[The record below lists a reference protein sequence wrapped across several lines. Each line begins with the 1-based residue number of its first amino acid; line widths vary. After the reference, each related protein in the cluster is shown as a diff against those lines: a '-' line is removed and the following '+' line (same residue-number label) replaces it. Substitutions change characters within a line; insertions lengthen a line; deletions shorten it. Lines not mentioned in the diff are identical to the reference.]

1 MGNNVSIRKVKVNYE
16 DIQEAI
22 KDNNIMM
29 INTLNTD
36 NQGCL
41 IERTTTIKSEVKV
54 LNESLTKN
62 KEIRIIIYGMNAND
76 DTTLTKYEQLIK
88 LGFYNVFV
96 YPGGMFE
103 WILLQDI
110 YGEELFE
117 TTKKELDI
125 LKYKPHSAMN
135 MRFIENGYP

>member
-1 MGNNVSIRKVKVNYE
+1 MGNNTSTIKVNYE

-22 KDNNIMM
+22 KDKNTII
-29 INTLNTD
+29 INTMSVD
-36 NQGCL
+36 NQSCL
-41 IERTTTIKSEVKV
+41 IARTTSVQSEVKI
-54 LNESLTKN
+54 LNESLRRN
-62 KEIRIIIYGMNAND
+62 KEVRIIIYGMNSSD
-76 DTTLTKYEQLIK
+76 DTTQFKYEQLIK

-110 YGEELFE
+110 YGDELFE

-125 LKYKPHSAMN
+125 LKYKPHSVMN
-135 MRFIENGYP
+135 MRFIENGYS

>member
-1 MGNNVSIRKVKVNYE
+1 MGNNTSTIKVNYE

-22 KDNNIMM
+22 KDKNTII
-29 INTLNTD
+29 INTMNVD
-36 NQGCL
+36 NQSCL
-41 IERTTTIKSEVKV
+41 IVRTTSVQSEVKI
-54 LNESLTKN
+54 LNESLRRN
-62 KEIRIIIYGMNAND
+62 KEVRIIIYGMNAND

>member
-1 MGNNVSIRKVKVNYE
+1 MGNNTSKIKVNYE

-22 KDNNIMM
+22 KDKNTII
-29 INTLNTD
+29 INTMSVD
-36 NQGCL
+36 NQSCL
-41 IERTTTIKSEVKV
+41 IARTTSVQSEVKI
-54 LNESLTKN
+54 LNESLRRN
-62 KEIRIIIYGMNAND
+62 KEVRIIIYGMNSSD
-76 DTTLTKYEQLIK
+76 DTTVTKYEQLTK

-110 YGEELFE
+110 YGDDLFA

>member
-1 MGNNVSIRKVKVNYE
+1 MGNNTSTIKVNYE

-22 KDNNIMM
+22 KDKNTII
-29 INTLNTD
+29 INTLSVD
-36 NQGCL
+36 NQSCL
-41 IERTTTIKSEVKV
+41 IARTTSVQSEVKI
-54 LNESLTKN
+54 LNESLRRN
-62 KEIRIIIYGMNAND
+62 KEVRIIIYGMNSSD
-76 DTTLTKYEQLIK
+76 DTTQFKYEQLIK

-110 YGEELFE
+110 YGDELFE

-125 LKYKPHSAMN
+125 LKYKPHSVMN